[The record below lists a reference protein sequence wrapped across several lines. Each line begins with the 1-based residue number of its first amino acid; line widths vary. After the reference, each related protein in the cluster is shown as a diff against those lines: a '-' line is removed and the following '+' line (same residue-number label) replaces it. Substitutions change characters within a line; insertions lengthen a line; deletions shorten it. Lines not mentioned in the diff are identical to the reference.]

1 MTIQN
6 KTEAGDLSTLAA
18 RLQHAR
24 KAANMSRAELARRTG
39 IPAKTIEKVEYG
51 TQELTV
57 SRLQS
62 VCDEIGIDILWLI
75 SGEAEAAED
84 DVTGEA
90 IASQDQPRPSGNSRQ
105 KGTAIPPV
113 PASHMTTADGLLS
126 EIEGMFEQ
134 GYEDSPRKA
143 LAYYDAAVSAMRFL
157 DPVELV
163 ELAKHRGMRRRNL
176 PTADTLHN
184 ALLADIEAGEALCTA
199 FVQRIADFHFFGE
212 DLHDKDMNALQALAE
227 RLELGGGGFFGWESK
242 EALIAALRPVL
253 KRRAIAG
260 ETTVFSDET
269 EEE

>member
-1 MTIQN
+1 MTIQT

-75 SGEAEAAED
+75 TGEADSTDD
-84 DVTGEA
+84 DVTDEA
-90 IASQDQPRPSGNSRQ
+90 MTPQDHPRPSGNARQ
-105 KGTAIPPV
+105 TVQANSTAPLCHLTI
-113 PASHMTTADGLLS
+113 ADGFLS
-126 EIEGMFEQ
+126 ELEGMFEQ
-134 GYEDSPRKA
+134 GYEDCPRKA
-143 LAYYDAAVSAMRFL
+143 LAYYDAAVSTMRFL
-157 DPVELV
+157 DPVPLV

-184 ALLADIEAGEALCTA
+184 ALLADIEAGEALCAA
-199 FVQRIADFHFFGE
+199 FAQRIADFHFFGE
-212 DLHDKDMNALQALAE
+212 DLHDKDMSALQALAE
-227 RLELGGGGFFGWESK
+227 RLELRGGGFFGWESK

-253 KRRAIAG
+253 KQRVIAG
-260 ETTVFSDET
+260 ETTVLSGET